1 VDIIIS
7 IVAPVFGVLLLGYLA
22 ARCGWFDAAAIRG
35 LSLFVFNFAIP
46 PLLFRN
52 MANTQLPA
60 ELPWNLLFTYFL
72 STFSIFAVGML
83 SSGVLFARR
92 LAEQGLS
99 GFNAAFSNAVLLGI
113 PLVLTTFGEDASL
126 PLFLIIAFHSPLL
139 LPVVTVIIEISRGS
153 RASLRQIP
161 LNTVKGLAKNPIIGG
176 LLLGGMFNILQL
188 QLPVAIDKIAQIMS
202 QAALPCALF
211 AMGASLSQYRIAG
224 NFAEALTLVSLKLL
238 LHPLLTWLLAQFVF
252 QLPPLWTHTL
262 VILAALPTGVNTY
275 LFAQRY
281 QVGITT
287 STTTIFISTALSM
300 LSLSLILL
308 LLQVR

>member
-1 VDIIIS
+1 
-7 IVAPVFGVLLLGYLA
+7 
-22 ARCGWFDAAAIRG
+22 
-35 LSLFVFNFAIP
+35 
-46 PLLFRN
+46 
-52 MANTQLPA
+52 
-60 ELPWNLLFTYFL
+60 
-72 STFSIFAVGML
+72 
-83 SSGVLFARR
+83 
-92 LAEQGLS
+92 
-99 GFNAAFSNAVLLGI
+99 VLLGI
-113 PLVLTTFGEDASL
+113 PLVLTTFGEEATL

-139 LPVVTVIIEISRGS
+139 LPLVTVIIEISRGS

-161 LNTVKGLAKNPIIGG
+161 LNTLKGLAKNPIIGG
-176 LLLGGMFNILQL
+176 LLLGAVFNLL
-188 QLPVAIDKIAQIMS
+188 QLPLPAAIDKIAQIMS

-224 NFAEALTLVSLKLL
+224 NFAESLTLVSLKLV
-238 LHPLLTWLLAQFVF
+238 LHPLLTWLLAGLVF

-281 QVGITT
+281 GIGVVT

-300 LSLSLILL
+300 LSLSLIPF